1 MGLKPDTKGI
11 LAASLEELLEKH
23 DYEEITVDAITK
35 NCGAARATFYRH
47 FKDKQDLMQ
56 WTYISQAEKVEE
68 IFASPAQWDRAV
80 AQGLDLVQK
89 KRAFLRAALE
99 YKRQNPFMDFW
110 YQNSLAYLQS
120 LLARG
125 LGPGDPVCGGQAIL
139 LRHHRP
145 PGGVD
150 QRRLQDAG
158 RRRCPG
164 DHRQRPAAP
173 VPLPPRRT
181 GRALRAESKKA
192 AWKSQ
197 KPSRQLHGGWGQPAA
212 CLSRVS
218 SAWAS
223 AAAGMSPT
231 PLRTSR
237 GR

>member
-125 LGPGDPVCGGQAIL
+125 LGPGGVPQTLSAAAKLYCYGIIGLLVEWINDDCRTPAAAVAQGIIASVPLPLSPSLHGGQAE
-139 LRHHRP
+139 P
-145 PGGVD
+145 
-150 QRRLQDAG
+150 
-158 RRRCPG
+158 
-164 DHRQRPAAP
+164 
-173 VPLPPRRT
+173 
-181 GRALRAESKKA
+181 
-192 AWKSQ
+192 
-197 KPSRQLHGGWGQPAA
+197 
-212 CLSRVS
+212 
-218 SAWAS
+218 
-223 AAAGMSPT
+223 
-231 PLRTSR
+231 
-237 GR
+237 